1 MQNKPNFKIG
11 KMNISSAITV
21 NYINKLR
28 TTNYELI
35 MKTNPNKPNFQTR
48 ETCPEPV
55 ERACP
60 ELVEGACPELVEG
73 ACPELVEGACPEL
86 VERACPERTCLEPNR
101 KSRTKL
107 KGRIRS

>member
-1 MQNKPNFKIG
+1 
-11 KMNISSAITV
+11 MNISSAITV

-73 ACPELVEGACPEL
+73 ACPATASTRGGARGGELGEG
-86 VERACPERTCLEPNR
+86 
-101 KSRTKL
+101 
-107 KGRIRS
+107 